1 MSWSTRFTSLKIY
14 MEFSIFH
21 FVSPLLKSIFLFN
34 KIHALFSSKISEIIK
49 FNDIYMTWSSQKS
62 ELVTNFL
69 NLENQS
75 FENVIFS

>member
-1 MSWSTRFTSLKIY
+1 MPLKIY

-21 FVSPLLKSIFLFN
+21 SVSPLLKFIFLFN
-34 KIHALFSSKISEIIK
+34 KIHTLFCSEISEVVK
-49 FNDIYMTWSSQKS
+49 FNDIYKTWSSQKS

-75 FENVIFS
+75 FENVNFSQ